1 MLDFSRVGK
10 NIFNIFEDIADLNLF
25 FLRLQAE
32 TGITLYEHESINVF
46 GKKFSKSINKT
57 YLISQKGIGN
67 KEQLMFRPFYLLPF
81 LI

>member
-10 NIFNIFEDIADLNLF
+10 NIFNIFEDIADLNIF

-46 GKKFSKSINKT
+46 GKNSLKASTK
-57 YLISQKGIGN
+57 LI
-67 KEQLMFRPFYLLPF
+67 
-81 LI
+81 

>member
-32 TGITLYEHESINVF
+32 TGINLYEHESINVF
-46 GKKFSKSINKT
+46 GKNSLKASTK
-57 YLISQKGIGN
+57 LI
-67 KEQLMFRPFYLLPF
+67 
-81 LI
+81 